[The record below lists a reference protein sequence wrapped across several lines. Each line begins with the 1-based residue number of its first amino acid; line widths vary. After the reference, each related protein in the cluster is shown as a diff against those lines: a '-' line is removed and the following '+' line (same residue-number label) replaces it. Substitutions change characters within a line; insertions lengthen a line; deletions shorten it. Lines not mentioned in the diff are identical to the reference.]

1 MKLKSLS
8 AKDLVVPYKPKQLG
22 FRTTDDLEDIDAVLG
37 QDRALDA
44 IAFGTEIQSPGFNL
58 FLLGEEGTG
67 RNEFV
72 RAFLK
77 DKAGKME
84 DPCDWVYVHN
94 FEISHK
100 PRALRI
106 PPGRGK
112 ELTLAMEGFVEE
124 VRVSVPAFLESDE
137 TQNQLRAIQ
146 EDYQQ
151 KSEAEFDQL
160 REQAAAHHIAL
171 IRTPMGFGFA
181 PMINDDVV
189 KPEDY
194 EKLPEVEKERFKAE
208 IEKLEETLQ
217 EIVKR
222 MPQRG
227 KEQRDAM
234 RDFLFEMTA
243 IPIGTCLEQV
253 IGQFNDLPEV
263 LEHLEAVRQDL
274 IKNYYIIQMAERK
287 ATSTEVVEEGKPSS
301 FEIGGFERYK
311 VNPIVVHDG
320 KSGAPVI
327 LEDHPSFSNLMGRV
341 EHISRLGT
349 LVTDFSLIKAGSL
362 HRANGGFIILDAL
375 KLLRQPFSW
384 DSLKRALKGKRI
396 SIESPG
402 QMLGLISTVSLEP
415 EPIPLN
421 VKVVLVGSRLLYY
434 LLSEYDPEFPDLFK
448 VEADFDRD
456 MSRTEDTNS
465 RFPRMIATQVRK
477 DGLKPFDASAVALVM
492 QRAIRLAGDRE
503 KISIHMRSIS
513 NLLHEADFHAGQEN
527 AGRVSR
533 KHVQKAVEMR
543 ERRADRLRERVY
555 EMITRDIVLL
565 STEGEAVGQ
574 INGLSVIELGGFA
587 FGRPTRLTARVRLGA
602 GKVIDIE
609 REVELGGPI
618 HSKGVMIL
626 SGFLAARYALELPLS
641 LSATIVF
648 EQSYGGVEGDSASSA
663 ELYALLSALAEA
675 PLRQD
680 LAVTGSVNQFGEV
693 QVIGGVN
700 EKIEGFFDICKRR
713 GLTGTQGVL
722 IPNANTNHLML
733 RDDVIEAVSR
743 HQFHI
748 YPVRT
753 IDEGIS
759 LLTGLEAGKRNSKGQ
774 YKEGSVNDQV
784 ERRLIGFADARRRF
798 ASRDGEG
805 QAEGKRK

>member
-8 AKDLVVPYKPKQLG
+8 AKDLVVPYKPKQFG
-22 FRTTDDLEDIDAVLG
+22 FRTTDDLEDLDSVLG
-37 QDRALDA
+37 QERALDA
-44 IAFGTEIQSPGFNL
+44 IAFGMEIQSPGFNL
-58 FLLGEEGTG
+58 YLLGEEGTG

-77 DKAGKME
+77 DRAAKME
-84 DPCDWVYVHN
+84 DSCDWVYVHN
-94 FEISHK
+94 FEVSHK

-112 ELTLAMEGFVEE
+112 DLALAMEGFIEE
-124 VRVSVPAFLESDE
+124 VRDSVPAFLESDE

-146 EDYQQ
+146 EDFQQ
-151 KSEAEFDQL
+151 KSEAEFEQL
-160 REQAAAHHIAL
+160 REQAAAHDIAL

-181 PMINDDVV
+181 PMINDEVV
-189 KPEDY
+189 KPNEY
-194 EKLPEVEKERFKAE
+194 EKLPKAEQERFEAE
-208 IEKLEETLQ
+208 IEKLEKTLQ
-217 EIVKR
+217 EIIKR
-222 MPQRG
+222 MPQWG
-227 KEQRDAM
+227 KEQRDAI

-243 IPIGTCLEQV
+243 IPIGTSLEQV
-253 IGQFNDLPEV
+253 TEQFKDLPEV
-263 LEHLEAVRQDL
+263 LEHLKAVRQDL
-274 IKNYYIIQMAERK
+274 IKNYHSIQMAERK
-287 ATSTEVVEEGKPSS
+287 ATATEVVEEGKPSS

-311 VNPIVVHDG
+311 ANPIVVHDG
-320 KSGAPVI
+320 DSGAPVI
-327 LEDHPSFSNLMGRV
+327 LEDHPTFSNLMGRV
-341 EHISRLGT
+341 EHISRFGT

-384 DSLKRALKGKRI
+384 DSLKRALKGNCI

-402 QMLGLISTVSLEP
+402 QMLGLISTISLEP

-456 MSRTEDTNS
+456 MDRTEDTES
-465 RFPRMIATQVRK
+465 LFPRMIATQVRK

-503 KISIHMRSIS
+503 KISIHMRSLS
-513 NLLHEADFHAGQEN
+513 NLLHEADFHAGQET
-527 AGRVSR
+527 APRVSR
-533 KHVQKAVEMR
+533 KYVLRAIEMQ

-565 STEGEAVGQ
+565 STKGEAVGQ
-574 INGLSVIELGGFA
+574 VNGLSVIELGGFA
-587 FGRPTRLTARVRLGA
+587 FGRPSRITARVRLGV

-609 REVELGGPI
+609 REIELGGPI
-618 HSKGVMIL
+618 HSKGVLIL
-626 SGFLAARYALELPLS
+626 SGFLAGRYAIEHPLS
-641 LSATIVF
+641 LSATLVF

-700 EKIEGFFDICKRR
+700 EKIEGFFDICNRR
-713 GLTGTQGVL
+713 DLTGTQGVL
-722 IPNANTNHLML
+722 IPAANTNHLML
-733 RDDVIEAVSR
+733 RDDVIKAVGDGM
-743 HQFHI
+743 FHI

-759 LLTGLEAGKRNSKGQ
+759 LLTGLDAGKRDSKGQ
-774 YKEGSVNDQV
+774 YGKGTVNDRV
-784 ERRLIGFADARRRF
+784 ERRLIGFAEARRLF
-798 ASRDGEG
+798 AGRDGEEK
-805 QAEGKRK
+805 AEGKRL